1 MKPKEKHVKKCSL
14 IFLKLP
20 LIIGLLWGHQRFPI
34 TRELNAAVPTQA
46 ATFTPLRLGDLAR
59 ALSEQDLAN
68 IERAL
73 PAGDKPWLLI
83 GDRGQGGSK
92 IQFIEAYMPPETTSP
107 EMRRGRMIRLIRRV
121 SDSPTP
127 ESWTI
132 NNNFQQ
138 GQGMSGTYAQVVV
151 AGRGFEQIQ
160 SDQDINRPFFVTG
173 RFDDAELFSLV
184 TFLRPNSGDPIQYV
198 VRQSDDAVAVG
209 IRETSTTS
217 RVLTIRKQGQ
227 GWIIVGTAHG
237 MA

>member
-1 MKPKEKHVKKCSL
+1 VKKGSL

-20 LIIGLLWGHQRFPI
+20 LMVGLLWGQQRLLI
-34 TRELNAAVPTQA
+34 SRELNAAASTQT
-46 ATFTPLRLGDLAR
+46 ATYMPLRLGDLAR
-59 ALSEQDLAN
+59 ALSEQDVGN
-68 IERAL
+68 IVRAL
-73 PAGDKPWLLI
+73 PAGEKPWLLI
-83 GDRGQGGSK
+83 GDRGQGSSK
-92 IQFIEAYMPPETTSP
+92 IQFIEAYMPPEVTTP
-107 EMRRGRMIRLIRRV
+107 EMRRGRMIRLFRRV
-121 SDSPTP
+121 SDSPTT

-138 GQGMSGTYAQVVV
+138 GQGMSRTYAQVVV

-160 SDQDINRPFFVTG
+160 SDRDINRQFFVTG

-217 RVLTIRKQGQ
+217 RVLTIRKQWQ

-237 MA
+237 QA